1 MLLDDDFL
9 MKEKPNECDFKDW
22 LFRDDDAENLKKW
35 VRYNA
40 VDYGDADKVIK
51 DSSIYG
57 NLGWSS
63 EYIDCIY
70 SFKTY
75 FFGFLRVYLTKL
87 IGEFPSGGYIL
98 DNYDSLFEVS
108 ERVDRVRDIFK
119 IEEKT
124 SIEFWEEL
132 NRFAKNTHTLG
143 NYMPCPDRDY
153 NRIKGYDKGY
163 EYFQDRIDLLY
174 DELKNARHSDHI
186 DQDHRKKYKDWIDSH
201 KEEMLLT
208 SLIEYNEYVCP
219 TIERGRYNVC
229 WIEKPE
235 DLIAYLE
242 YMKNVNALIEER
254 GKEIVLKYSPEIYGK
269 DGTFRV

>member
-1 MLLDDDFL
+1 
-9 MKEKPNECDFKDW
+9 
-22 LFRDDDAENLKKW
+22 
-35 VRYNA
+35 
-40 VDYGDADKVIK
+40 
-51 DSSIYG
+51 
-57 NLGWSS
+57 
-63 EYIDCIY
+63 
-70 SFKTY
+70 
-75 FFGFLRVYLTKL
+75 
-87 IGEFPSGGYIL
+87 
-98 DNYDSLFEVS
+98 
-108 ERVDRVRDIFK
+108 
-119 IEEKT
+119 
-124 SIEFWEEL
+124 
-132 NRFAKNTHTLG
+132 
-143 NYMPCPDRDY
+143 MPCPDRDY

-235 DLIAYLE
+235 DLIEYLD

-254 GKEIVLKYSPEIYGK
+254 GKEIVLKYSPKIYGK
-269 DGTFRV
+269 DSIFRV